1 MKVGIVGFSGA
12 GKTTIFNALTGL
24 QAEVGPHGRRG
35 KANLGMITVPD
46 PRVEALAQLYQPK
59 RVAFA
64 KVEFVDLIGPTQSSS
79 SAGSSLGAEAIAPM
93 READALVQ
101 VVCGFANPAL
111 ADEAEPARDLRA
123 FEDELIL
130 TDLIQIE
137 KRLERLKK
145 EAKKGREPEL
155 LQRCQVQLEAGQPL
169 RRLELAGEDR
179 QLINGF
185 RFLSQKPFLALLNS
199 AEPLTDEAVDPAF
212 VQAATAD
219 QLAWLTICGQEEM
232 EIAQLDAEAQLEF
245 LRDLGLQEPASH
257 RFIRA
262 AYQLLDLISFLTAGS
277 DECRAWPIKR
287 GTTALKAAGKIHSD
301 IERGFIRA
309 EVVAFDDFIALGSE
323 ARCREAGK
331 LRLEGKNYP
340 VRDGDI
346 IHFRFNV

>member
-35 KANLGMITVPD
+35 KANLGVISVPD
-46 PRVEALAQLYQPK
+46 PRVEALARIYQPK
-59 RVAFA
+59 RVVFA
-64 KVEFVDLIGPTQSSS
+64 KVEFVDLIAPAQN
-79 SAGSSLGAEAIAPM
+79 GSSLAAEAIAPM

-101 VVCGFANPAL
+101 VVRGFANPAL
-111 ADEAEPARDLRA
+111 AGEAEPAGELRA
-123 FEDELIL
+123 FADELIL
-130 TDLIQIE
+130 TDLVQIE

-145 EAKKGREPEL
+145 EGKKGREPEL
-155 LQRCQVQLEAGQPL
+155 LQRCRAQLEAGLPL
-169 RRLELAGEDR
+169 RRLELSDEDR
-179 QLINGF
+179 RLIGGF

-199 AEPLTDEAVDPAF
+199 AEPLANEAVDPDF

-219 QLAWLTICGQEEM
+219 QLDWLTICGLEEM

-245 LRDLGLQEPASH
+245 LRDLGLEEPASH

-262 AYQLLDLISFLTAGS
+262 AYSLLELISFLTAGA